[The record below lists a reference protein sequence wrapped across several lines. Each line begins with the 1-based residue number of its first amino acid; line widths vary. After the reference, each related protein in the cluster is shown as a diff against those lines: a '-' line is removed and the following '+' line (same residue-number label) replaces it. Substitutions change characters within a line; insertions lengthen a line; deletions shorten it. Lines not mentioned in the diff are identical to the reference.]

1 MYNCMNIWHYIR
13 ASIVLLGLTLNTLV
27 LAVPLFLLALLRL
40 VIPHQKTQI
49 AVARVLVRIAE
60 SWMWVNNTLITTISR
75 PRWQVEGLE
84 GLNKDSWYLVTS
96 NHQSWADILIL
107 QKVFN
112 RRIPMLKFFLKR
124 ELIRVPVLGLAWWA
138 LDFPFMQRHTREQI
152 ERNPAL
158 KGKDLETTRKACEK
172 FAHFPTSV
180 MNFFE
185 GTRFTPAKHAQQQSP
200 YQHLL
205 RPKAGGTAF
214 ALAAMGGKLST
225 LLDVTIIYPP
235 ATSRSLLA
243 FLGGAISD
251 VQVVIRQRAIPAWA
265 STGDYENDPE
275 FRARFQQ
282 WMSELWKEKDA
293 LMQARLS

>member
-13 ASIVLLGLTLNTLV
+13 ASLVLLGLTLNTLV
-27 LAVPLFLLALLRL
+27 LAFPLFLMALARF
-40 VIPHQKTQI
+40 VIRHERTQI
-49 AVARVLVRIAE
+49 ALARGLVRVAE
-60 SWMWVNNTLITTISR
+60 SWMWVNNTLITLISR
-75 PRWQVEGLE
+75 PHWQVEGLE
-84 GLNKDSWYLVTS
+84 GLDKNSWYLVTS

-112 RRIPMLKFFLKR
+112 RRIPMLKFFLKQ

-185 GTRFTPAKHAQQQSP
+185 GTRFTAAKQAQQQSP
-200 YQHLL
+200 YQYLL
-205 RPKAGGTAF
+205 KPKAGGTAF
-214 ALAAMGGKLST
+214 ALAAMGGKLDT

-235 ATSRSLLA
+235 AASRNLLA
-243 FLGGAISD
+243 FLGGAVNQ
-251 VQVVIRQRAIPAWA
+251 VQVVIWQRAIPAWTA
-265 STGDYENDPE
+265 TGDYENDPE

-282 WMSELWKEKDA
+282 WVSELWQEKDA
-293 LMQARLS
+293 LLQARMS